1 MYKPH
6 LDYDDILHDQ
16 PNNKSLCYKIETI
29 QYYNAT
35 ISTKLGQVRM
45 LQHFIAEHMVFNY
58 SYFQY
63 TILEWNK
70 FDMEIRRSVSF
81 LSFKKFLLK
90 IGWPKA
96 KLTYNMHKP
105 IGLNFLPG

>member
-1 MYKPH
+1 
-6 LDYDDILHDQ
+6 
-16 PNNKSLCYKIETI
+16 
-29 QYYNAT
+29 
-35 ISTKLGQVRM
+35 M

-70 FDMEIRRSVSF
+70 LDMEIRRSESF